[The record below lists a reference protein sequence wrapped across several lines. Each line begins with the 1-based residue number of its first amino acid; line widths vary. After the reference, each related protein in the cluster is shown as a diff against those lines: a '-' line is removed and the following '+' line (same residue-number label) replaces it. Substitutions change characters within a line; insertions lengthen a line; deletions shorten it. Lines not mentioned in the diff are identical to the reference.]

1 MGIDVVTL
9 ALAKGYTDG
18 KIQDAA
24 FGDVPLDT
32 SLTKKGQAADAK
44 AVGDA
49 IGKLSGGIA
58 VTGAKVG
65 QTVKISAVDENGVPT
80 AWESV
85 DFPSGGETEVK
96 EWEEFLH
103 FTTDNAET
111 TVFDFSSNGT
121 ETLESRKVKEFY
133 IYSPEM
139 ANTGCG
145 IASVLV
151 NDRVNITGL
160 TDFGRVNNGSMK
172 LGLFTSSNSLDIW
185 YFGRDTSVGLDGST
199 SGISCNTIPAVEKNG
214 LLEVSLNVK
223 HTWRKIYYYHN
234 GIPLPGLP
242 IDYIKSVVVTTAS
255 ACSSG
260 VEFIVYVR

>member
-65 QTVKISAVDENGVPT
+65 QTVQIAEVDENGVPT

-121 ETLESRKVKEFY
+121 ETLESKKVKEFY
-133 IYSPEM
+133 LYSPTRSQ
-139 ANTGCG
+139 TGVDKVS
-145 IASVLV
+145 AAATLSVNNCVTVTNLHDFCRV
-151 NDRVNITGL
+151 ND
-160 TDFGRVNNGSMK
+160 GSLK
-172 LGLFTSSNSLDIW
+172 LSLAAAADLLKFR
-185 YFGRDTSVGLDGST
+185 YFGRDSNADFYSSSPGYKDASIGEIRADNKNYAAYITG
-199 SGISCNTIPAVEKNG
+199 EKNG
-214 LLEVSLNVK
+214 
-223 HTWRKIYYYHN
+223 
-234 GIPLPGLP
+234 IPFPSAP
-242 IDYIKSVVVTTAS
+242 VDYIETVTITLS
-255 ACSSG
+255 APCNSG